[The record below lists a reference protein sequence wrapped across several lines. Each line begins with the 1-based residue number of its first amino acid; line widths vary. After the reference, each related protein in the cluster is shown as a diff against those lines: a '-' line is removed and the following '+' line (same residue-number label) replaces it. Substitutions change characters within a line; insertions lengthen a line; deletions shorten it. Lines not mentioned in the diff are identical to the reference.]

1 MRDRFPKKK
10 KSTEINLQTIERIRA
25 VFPSGSSHVPQG
37 HNRLKAND

>member
-10 KSTEINLQTIERIRA
+10 TSTEINLQTIERICA

-37 HNRLKAND
+37 QSLTD